1 MKRIGTLVQVIH
13 NLRFAGFFFLI
24 TVLVFDAALELAT
37 CLSPRI
43 EGGCLSNKRMRPN
56 FCSDHTAVLNLA
68 WNRTMVTKSASRAA
82 RESFYTELGADS

>member
-37 CLSPRI
+37 CL
-43 EGGCLSNKRMRPN
+43 
-56 FCSDHTAVLNLA
+56 TV
-68 WNRTMVTKSASRAA
+68 
-82 RESFYTELGADS
+82 RESKVVAYQSNGCVRISVLITQQF